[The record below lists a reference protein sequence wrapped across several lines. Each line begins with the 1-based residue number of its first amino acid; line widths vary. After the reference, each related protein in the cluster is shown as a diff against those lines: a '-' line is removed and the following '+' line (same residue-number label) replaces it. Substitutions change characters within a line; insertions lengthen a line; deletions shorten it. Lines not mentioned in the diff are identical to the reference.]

1 MQRSRVI
8 LAVVIAAFI
17 AAAAA
22 AIIYSS
28 MDLQQ
33 YTVESCITYNGRT
46 GCGTAAGAT
55 RDEALRSAATIACS
69 GLSSGMTES
78 IECSRTEPD
87 SVRWIDE

>member
-28 MDLQQ
+28 MNLQRF
-33 YTVESCITYNGRT
+33 TVESCITYKGRS

-55 RDEALRSAATIACS
+55 REDALRSAATIACS
-69 GLSSGMTES
+69 GLASGMTES

-87 SVRWIDE
+87 TIRWIDE